1 MDDFSNLLLKQIVE
15 RIPAFKNRQDVSSEF
30 LTLDLPV
37 KNNAKFGG
45 LVIQTTVDKDI
56 WIRSYPGYSAYCVD
70 SIDELVKIVEGVL
83 KDEIL
88 WVIAFKEEDWLE
100 TTLIKCN
107 YEIEKENGVTYYI
120 YSWSGTLDNII
131 LAD

>member
-15 RIPAFKNRQDVSSEF
+15 RLPAFKNRQDVTSQF
-30 LTLDLPV
+30 LRLDLPA

-45 LVIQTTVDKDI
+45 LVIQTTADKAK
-56 WIRSYPGYSAYCVD
+56 AYCVD

-88 WVIAFKEEDWLE
+88 WVIAFKEEDWVE

-107 YEIEKENGVTYYI
+107 YEIEKEKGLTYYI
-120 YSWSGTLDNII
+120 YSWSGTVDNLI
-131 LAD
+131 LTD